1 MQFPSSFCPHPSL
14 SPEQNLCGQEG
25 RCDTLGVANVGTI
38 CEPSKSCS
46 VIQDQGLQ
54 AAYTLAHELGETPT
68 SRGHDCWAGGPAFQ
82 RPVVQPQDCAMPPG
96 CHRVTALMLSV
107 PTLREGPASG
117 GTVLR

>member
-1 MQFPSSFCPHPSL
+1 MSLISGGAGTCSSHPFSPHPSL

-68 SRGHDCWAGGPAFQ
+68 SRGHDCWAGVPTFQ
-82 RPVVQPQDCAMPPG
+82 RPVVQPRTVPCLLV
-96 CHRVTALMLSV
+96 VT
-107 PTLREGPASG
+107 E
-117 GTVLR
+117 